1 MTMKLLNPPA
11 VRGVVIACYIGICA
25 GSAFAQAPGAYYP
38 AKPVRIIL
46 GFPAGSGADVPTRV
60 IGQKLSEAMGQQFL
74 IDNRPGAG
82 SNIGTAFAAKAAPD
96 GYTIFLGSVANTINA
111 TLYASLPFDFV
122 RDFAPV
128 ALTASAPNFLVVHPS
143 VPARS
148 VAEFIKLAKSQP
160 GKLNY
165 ASVGVG
171 TMAHLAGELFNS
183 MAGIDTVHIPYKG
196 GPQATTD
203 IVGGQFPFMFGISS
217 NVLPHIKSGRL
228 RALAVT
234 TASRLAWMPEMPTV
248 AESGLPGFAAVTWWG
263 LMVPTGT
270 PRDIVAR
277 LNTEIVNAL
286 ALRDVREQLANQ
298 GIDTLGGTP
307 EQFAA
312 YVRDEIT
319 KWARVIKA
327 SGARAE

>member
-1 MTMKLLNPPA
+1 MMLRSCAISLA
-11 VRGVVIACYIGICA
+11 LVFCA
-25 GSAFAQAPGAYYP
+25 GPLAGNAWAQRYP
-38 AKPVRIIL
+38 AKPVRVIM
-46 GFPAGSGADVPTRV
+46 GFPAGSGADVPTRI
-60 IGQKLSEAMGQQFL
+60 IGQKLSESMGQQFL

-82 SNIGTAFAAKAAPD
+82 SNIGTALAAKAAPD
-96 GYTIFLGSVANTINA
+96 GYTLFLGSVANTINA
-111 TLYASLPFDFV
+111 TLYESLPFDFV

-143 VPARS
+143 VPAHS

-183 MAGIDTVHIPYKG
+183 MAGINTVHIPYKG

-217 NVLPHIKSGRL
+217 NVLPHLKSGRL

-234 TASRLAWMPEMPTV
+234 TAERLTWMPEMPTV

-263 LMVPTGT
+263 LMVPAGT
-270 PRDIVAR
+270 PREIVAQ
-277 LNTEIVNAL
+277 LNAEIVKVL
-286 ALRDVREQLANQ
+286 AMRDVREQLAIQ

-307 EQFAA
+307 E
-312 YVRDEIT
+312 E
-319 KWARVIKA
+319 
-327 SGARAE
+327 